1 MGEITYPSVPEEQ
14 LVARNILN
22 NLKNW
27 DFEYLGQ
34 YKLDEKE
41 ANKLIPIL
49 ENYILSKRCCEEVS
63 LNGD

>member
-1 MGEITYPSVPEEQ
+1 MVSETQ
-14 LVARNILN
+14 LNAQNILN

-41 ANKLIPIL
+41 ASKLIPIL
-49 ENYILSKRCCEEVS
+49 ENYILSKQCCKEAV
-63 LNGD
+63 